1 MTYYKSSHGHN
12 TSVINGIGRIGR
24 QFGGKSALWNDET
37 MADTFVEKATEYIS
51 NQKKNKPFFLFFS
64 SQDIHVPRAP
74 HPRFRGKSKLTYRG
88 DAMVQL
94 DWATGEILDAL
105 EANGLADNTLVI
117 FSSDNGPVY
126 DDGYED
132 GTTVLTSTKEV
143 DRGHDASGP
152 YRGGKYQIYE
162 GGTRVPF
169 IVKWPGRIEI
179 GTSGAM
185 VNQIDFIASFASLL
199 NIELEDAQA
208 PDSRN
213 VLPALLGQSNSSYS
227 LMLEEAKRT
236 VALRDGHWKYIP
248 TPANIGGQLYNLE
261 LDPGEQTNVV
271 EKHAERAKQMNMRLE
286 ELVATKQGI
295 RSATK

>member
-1 MTYYKSSHGHN
+1 
-12 TSVINGIGRIGR
+12 
-24 QFGGKSALWNDET
+24 
-37 MADTFVEKATEYIS
+37 
-51 NQKKNKPFFLFFS
+51 
-64 SQDIHVPRAP
+64 
-74 HPRFRGKSKLTYRG
+74 
-88 DAMVQL
+88 MVQL

-105 EANGLADNTLVI
+105 ESNGLAENTLVI

-169 IVKWPGRIEI
+169 IVKWSGHIES

-199 NIELEDAQA
+199 NIELKDTQA

-213 VLPALLGQSNSSYS
+213 VLPALLGQSNTSYS
-227 LMLEEAKRT
+227 LMLEEARRT
-236 VALRDGHWKYIP
+236 VALRDGDWKYIP
-248 TPANIGGQLYNLE
+248 TPTNTGGELYNLK
-261 LDPGEQTNVV
+261 LDPSEQTNLI
-271 EKHAERAKQMNMRLE
+271 KTHAERAKQMNIRLK
-286 ELVATKQGI
+286 ELVATKQGV

>member
-1 MTYYKSSHGHN
+1 
-12 TSVINGIGRIGR
+12 
-24 QFGGKSALWNDET
+24 
-37 MADTFVEKATEYIS
+37 
-51 NQKKNKPFFLFFS
+51 
-64 SQDIHVPRAP
+64 
-74 HPRFRGKSKLTYRG
+74 
-88 DAMVQL
+88 MVQL

-105 EANGLADNTLVI
+105 EANGLSENTLVV

-169 IVKWPGRIEI
+169 IVKWPGRIEV
-179 GTSGAM
+179 GTSNAM

-199 NIELEDAQA
+199 NIELKDTQA

-213 VLPALLGQSNSSYS
+213 VLPALLGQSSSSYS
-227 LMLEEAKRT
+227 LMLEEAKRI

-248 TPANIGGQLYNLE
+248 TPANTGGQLYNLD

-271 EKHAERAKQMNMRLE
+271 EQNAERAKQMNMQLE
-286 ELVATKQGI
+286 ELVATKKGI